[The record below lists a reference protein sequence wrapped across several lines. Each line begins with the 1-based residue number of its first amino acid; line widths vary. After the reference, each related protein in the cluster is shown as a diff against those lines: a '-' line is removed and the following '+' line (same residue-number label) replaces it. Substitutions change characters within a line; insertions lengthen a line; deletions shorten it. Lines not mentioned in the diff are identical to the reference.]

1 MRTEQLVDMLARHA
15 GPAPRWAVERRLAL
29 AIAVGALASAAVA
42 IAALGVNP
50 GLSGMGVALAI
61 KIAYV
66 GGLLLG
72 AAWLADRASRPGVL
86 FRRATWS
93 LALVV
98 AAMTAFAMAVLGLA
112 PDGTRLD
119 LLLGRSW
126 GIVSRTCGDPVHPCP
141 RSDLVGDARSGA
153 HTTAPGRLCRG
164 YGRRQPRGL
173 GVCLVLPGTVAAVCA
188 RLVFA
193 GHPGPGL
200 HRSSLGA
207 VGAPLVVGGFD
218 VSRRNGRERLPL
230 TRHAGS
236 LRLPEHPDRRP
247 SR

>member
-98 AAMTAFAMAVLGLA
+98 AAMTAFALALLGLA

-126 GIVSRTCGDPVHPCP
+126 ASC
-141 RSDLVGDARSGA
+141 SGRVA
-153 HTTAPGRLCRG
+153 ILSIPALAVTLWAM
-164 YGRRQPRGL
+164 RGL
-173 GVCLVLPGTVAAVCA
+173 APTRPRLAGFAAGTVA
-188 RLVFA
+188 
-193 GHPGPGL
+193 G
-200 HRSSLGA
+200 SLGA
-207 VGAPLVVGGFD
+207 LGYALYCPELSPLFVLVWYSLGILVPACIGAALGPWV
-218 VSRRNGRERLPL
+218 
-230 TRHAGS
+230 
-236 LRLPEHPDRRP
+236 LRW
-247 SR
+247 

>member
-98 AAMTAFAMAVLGLA
+98 AAMTAFALALLGLA

-126 GIVSRTCGDPVHPCP
+126 ASC
-141 RSDLVGDARSGA
+141 
-153 HTTAPGRLCRG
+153 PGRVAILSI
-164 YGRRQPRGL
+164 PALAVTLWAMRGL
-173 GVCLVLPGTVAAVCA
+173 APTRPRLAGFAAGTVA
-188 RLVFA
+188 
-193 GHPGPGL
+193 G
-200 HRSSLGA
+200 SLGA
-207 VGAPLVVGGFD
+207 LGYALYCPELSPLFVLVWYSLGILVPACIGAALGPWV
-218 VSRRNGRERLPL
+218 
-230 TRHAGS
+230 
-236 LRLPEHPDRRP
+236 LRW
-247 SR
+247 